1 MQPAANESY
10 GHCRKPWHPPA
21 MCGKMTIDSGKQ
33 RNAHN
38 HRPAVAGRLAGF
50 ITKRTRTMEDDEQD
64 RNERESAKSHQA
76 SVEIADALAKMFAEL
91 KPKIMAKYSLED
103 EQVILLAIAKAAVKL
118 GTNSMRAGSLTPDQT
133 EKLERKLQ
141 SIMLNAFMFGEVDDE

>member
-1 MQPAANESY
+1 MKSRLCAVVNEKD
-10 GHCRKPWHPPA
+10 G
-21 MCGKMTIDSGKQ
+21 G
-33 RNAHN
+33 
-38 HRPAVAGRLAGF
+38 
-50 ITKRTRTMEDDEQD
+50 MEYEERSQDD
-64 RNERESAKSHQA
+64 RESARSHRA
-76 SVEIADALAKMFAEL
+76 STEIAEGLAKMFAEL

-118 GTNSMRAGSLTPDQT
+118 GTNSMQAGSLTPDQT